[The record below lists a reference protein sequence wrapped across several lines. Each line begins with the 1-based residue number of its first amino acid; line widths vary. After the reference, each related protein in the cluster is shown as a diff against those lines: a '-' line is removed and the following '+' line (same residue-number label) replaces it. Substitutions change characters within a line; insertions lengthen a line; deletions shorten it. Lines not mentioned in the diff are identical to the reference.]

1 MDVTLHSVETAPTI
15 TKLRILSRN
24 QQLIRLDFEDGFHPE
39 ESAVLLS
46 HLGEGLDSCNVVV
59 LSDYG
64 KGALADCPA
73 FIERT
78 RSAGKRVLVDPK
90 GNDFSR
96 YRRASMITPNLNEF
110 EAVVGICRDADAIGE
125 RGENLRRELGL
136 EALLITRSEHGITLI
151 EKNEAPLHLPT
162 EAQEVFDVTGAGD
175 TVIATLA
182 AVLAAGDT
190 YAHAAALANVAAGLV
205 VAKRGTATVTR
216 NELEIAVEAR
226 GMSRHGIFTEDELE
240 RLVTT
245 ARQRGQK
252 VVMTNGCFDILHAGH
267 VAYLK
272 EARALG
278 DRLIVAVNSDD
289 STRRLKGENRPVNRL
304 ADRMTVLAALEAVD
318 WVVPFEED
326 TPERLICRVL
336 PDVLVKGGDYKSEDV
351 AGSDCVTANGGEVR
365 VLRFHEGRSS
375 SSIIEA
381 LEDA

>member
-1 MDVTLHSVETAPTI
+1 MR
-15 TKLRILSRN
+15 KRN
-24 QQLIRLDFEDGFHPE
+24 AQNVFEDVWQIDIDPGDYLVHR
-39 ESAVLLS
+39 ESAAYADQLVVIEQNGDPATKVDLLM
-46 HLGEGLDSCNVVV
+46 LGDGYTAGEHD
-59 LSDYG
+59 
-64 KGALADCPA
+64 A
-73 FIERT
+73 FIEK
-78 RSAGKRVLVDPK
+78 A
-90 GNDFSR
+90 
-96 YRRASMITPNLNEF
+96 
-110 EAVVGICRDADAIGE
+110 
-125 RGENLRRELGL
+125 RELA
-136 EALLITRSEHGITLI
+136 EALFSTSPFKERRSDFNIWAIAPATAQSGVSRPSTHTYRDTLIGATYDAFRSEHGITLI
-151 EKNEAPLHLPT
+151 EENEAPLHLPT

-336 PDVLVKGGDYKSEDV
+336 PNVLVKGGDYKPEDI
-351 AGSDCVTANGGEVR
+351 AGSDCVAANGGEVR
-365 VLRFHEGRSS
+365 VLKFHEGRSS